1 MMMITIS
8 VVVSATP
15 VMSNSSNVRGD
26 PTPIFKFV
34 AKDDSEQSHYDFGF
48 EIGRTFSEKIN
59 ARLDQDSDLE
69 DSYTFVTNTSEGKQI
84 YGEFLDTHQ
93 KIFPLYVKE
102 LEGIASGAQI
112 DFKRI
117 FVKNLILE
125 IDTIRTG
132 SSSTDHCSDYQMCTK
147 DFCGVSD
154 FFVSLIIFVRIPN
167 TEKCITTGG
176 SQRGRFGSVFES
188 HCNCCGFI
196 SLRKLYWFHLPRRP
210 YIWCVR
216 IQLQSYRIYFEL
228 GKRSNTICI
237 SR

>member
-1 MMMITIS
+1 MTMITIS

-117 FVKNLILE
+117 FVKNLI
-125 IDTIRTG
+125 
-132 SSSTDHCSDYQMCTK
+132 
-147 DFCGVSD
+147 
-154 FFVSLIIFVRIPN
+154 
-167 TEKCITTGG
+167 
-176 SQRGRFGSVFES
+176 
-188 HCNCCGFI
+188 
-196 SLRKLYWFHLPRRP
+196 
-210 YIWCVR
+210 
-216 IQLQSYRIYFEL
+216 
-228 GKRSNTICI
+228 
-237 SR
+237 